1 MDADKL
7 TVVRI
12 PWIDAVVWLHFSLKS
27 VSCVISKEMRKS
39 KTKQNKTKQKKK
51 HISNVD

>member
-12 PWIDAVVWLHFSLKS
+12 PWRDAVVWLHFSLKS

-39 KTKQNKTKQKKK
+39 KKKK
-51 HISNVD
+51 KKKNI